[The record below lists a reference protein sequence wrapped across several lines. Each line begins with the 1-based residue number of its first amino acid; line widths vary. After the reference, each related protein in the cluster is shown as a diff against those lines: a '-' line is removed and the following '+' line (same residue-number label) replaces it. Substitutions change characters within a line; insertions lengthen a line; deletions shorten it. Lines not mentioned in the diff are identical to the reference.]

1 MIARII
7 VLSAVFSLGL
17 GVAAWA
23 DVGGDDEEFVV
34 PPPAPAPAP
43 VPAPAPMAE
52 EVIVEEVAAAPPPF
66 VELERTSLAAG
77 VGVSWG
83 DGTLYFDGDRHAFS
97 ILGAGLGEF
106 GAARISA
113 EGPVA
118 HLDRVDDFEG
128 SYLAVEAGATAGAGA
143 SMLTMRNQHGVVI
156 HVRAESAGL
165 RVALATEG
173 FRIDLE

>member
-1 MIARII
+1 MPLRIHRDQPVI
-7 VLSAVFSLGL
+7 RICGCLLGIGFVLLG
-17 GVAAWA
+17 
-23 DVGGDDEEFVV
+23 
-34 PPPAPAPAP
+34 
-43 VPAPAPMAE
+43 
-52 EVIVEEVAAAPPPF
+52 
-66 VELERTSLAAG
+66 
-77 VGVSWG
+77 
-83 DGTLYFDGDRHAFS
+83 AFS

-165 RVALATEG
+165 RVALATEW

>member
-1 MIARII
+1 VIARII
-7 VLSAVFSLGL
+7 VFSAVFSLVL

-43 VPAPAPMAE
+43 MIE
-52 EVIVEEVAAAPPPF
+52 EVVVEEVAAAPPAF
-66 VELERTSLAAG
+66 VELERTSLGAG

-97 ILGAGLGEF
+97 ILGAGLGDF
-106 GAARISA
+106 GAARITA
-113 EGPVA
+113 EGPVE
-118 HLDRVDDFEG
+118 HLENVDDFEG
-128 SYLAVEAGATAGAGA
+128 SYLAVEADATAGAGA
-143 SMLTMRNQHGVVI
+143 GMLTMRNQNGVVI

>member
-1 MIARII
+1 MARII
-7 VLSAVFSLGL
+7 VFSAVFSLVL
-17 GVAAWA
+17 GTAAWA
-23 DVGGDDEEFVV
+23 DVAGDDEEFVV

-43 VPAPAPMAE
+43 APVIEE
-52 EVIVEEVAAAPPPF
+52 EVVIEEVAAAPPAF

-83 DGTLYFDGDRHAFS
+83 DGTLYFDGDRHGFS
-97 ILGAGLGEF
+97 LMGAGLGQI

-118 HLDRVDDFEG
+118 NLESLDEFAG
-128 SYLAVEAGATAGAGA
+128 SYLAVEAGATAGAGG
-143 SMLTMRNQHGVVI
+143 SLLTMRNEHGVVI

>member
-1 MIARII
+1 MARII
-7 VLSAVFSLGL
+7 IFSAVFSLVL
-17 GVAAWA
+17 GTAAWA

-43 VPAPAPMAE
+43 APAPMIEE
-52 EVIVEEVAAAPPPF
+52 EVVIQEEVAAAPPAF

-83 DGTLYFDGDRHAFS
+83 DGTLYFDGDRHGFS
-97 ILGAGLGEF
+97 LKGAGLGQV

-118 HLDRVDDFEG
+118 HLESIDDFAG

-143 SMLTMRNQHGVVI
+143 SLLTMRNEHGVVI

>member
-1 MIARII
+1 MARII
-7 VLSAVFSLGL
+7 IFSAVFSLVL
-17 GVAAWA
+17 GSAAWA

-43 VPAPAPMAE
+43 APMAADP
-52 EVIVEEVAAAPPPF
+52 VVAEEVAAAPPAF

-83 DGTLYFDGDRHAFS
+83 DGTLYFDGDRHGFS
-97 ILGAGLGEF
+97 LLGAGLGQL
-106 GAARISA
+106 GAAKLSA
-113 EGPVA
+113 EGPVE
-118 HLDRVDDFEG
+118 HLESLDEFAG

-143 SMLTMRNQHGVVI
+143 SLLSMRNEHGVVI
-156 HVRAESAGL
+156 HVRAQSAGL